1 MTDVG
6 DLRPASGINWNNAD
20 RTVGVVEYGNG
31 KDTHAV
37 FYMRPVLNGIKTRE
51 LSRPYYDDVPHVRI
65 AQPGERLN
73 VVDRPATAHDQM
85 RFALQWAQFQ
95 QNSQQRP
102 AGTPISTLYPEQP
115 SIVAMLEASQVW
127 TVEQLADLSANAIE
141 NIGMGCQS
149 YVNAAQQ
156 YLKIAEKGVK
166 AHQFRQQLEERDNK
180 IHALEQ
186 NVQELNNTV
195 TKLLNERRQQGIHQ
209 GERAYAGG
217 MERPTHM
224 PNTPFDAQ
232 AEQIAATG
240 RATRGTPKQQQNE
253 QRQTAKRSRPRLA
266 E

>member
-1 MTDVG
+1 MSDMG
-6 DLRPASGINWNNAD
+6 ELKPAVGINWNNAD
-20 RTVGVVEYGNG
+20 RTVGIVEYGSG
-31 KDTHAV
+31 KETHAV

-51 LSRPYYDDVPHVRI
+51 NGRAFYEDIPYVRI

-73 VVDRPATAHDQM
+73 VVERPATAQDQR

-102 AGTPISTLYPEQP
+102 AGTPVSILFPEQP
-115 SIVAMLEASQVW
+115 SIVAMFEASQVW

-156 YLKIAEKGVK
+156 YLRIAEKGIK
-166 AHQFRQQLEERDNK
+166 AHEFRQQLEGRDRE
-180 IHALEQ
+180 IAALKQ

-195 TKLLNERRQQGIHQ
+195 TRLLSERRQQGIHQ
-209 GERAYAGG
+209 GEREYAGS
-217 MERPTHM
+217 MERPVHM
-224 PNTPFDAQ
+224 PSTPFDAQ
-232 AEQIAATG
+232 AEQIAASG
-240 RATRGTPKQQQNE
+240 RAMRGTPKQS
-253 QRQTAKRSRPRLA
+253 KRSRPRLA